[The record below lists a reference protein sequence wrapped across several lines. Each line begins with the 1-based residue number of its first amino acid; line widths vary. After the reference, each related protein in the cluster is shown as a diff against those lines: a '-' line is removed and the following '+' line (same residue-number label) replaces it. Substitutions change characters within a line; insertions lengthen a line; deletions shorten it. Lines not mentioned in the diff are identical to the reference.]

1 MNVKRDMNKNVG
13 LEERF
18 TSTRQR
24 DNTAEKHAKR
34 RSSSGSSSSSCVTV
48 SEAMLSSLHSCG

>member
-34 RSSSGSSSSSCVTV
+34 RSSSSSCVTV